1 MNLSFKLAIAYLR
14 KQKGKSL
21 SLITIITLAVILIF
35 TLNVIPESKSK
46 LDIENAYKNFS
57 DYHVEYNEIDSST
70 ISKLKNDK
78 TI

>member
-46 LDIENAYKNFS
+46 LDIENAY
-57 DYHVEYNEIDSST
+57 
-70 ISKLKNDK
+70 
-78 TI
+78 